1 MMEFH
6 PVSDIFPMM
15 HPEAFEELAE
25 DIKQNGLLT
34 PIVTYE
40 NKVLDGRNRL
50 KACAKTGVEPRF
62 EAYAG
67 DNPLSYVVSLNL
79 KRRHLDESQRA
90 MVSARLAT
98 LADGQRQVGKFSYVP
113 TQAQAAKMLNV
124 SDRSLRDAKTVLTK
138 GTKPLIMAVEDSK
151 IAVSI
156 AAKLTDQ
163 DEATQSEAV
172 ANPDKAAH
180 IVKLKTREGHEADLA
195 TQIRALPTKK
205 YGLILADPEWKF
217 VVRSEETGN
226 DRAAANHYAT
236 SALAEIKARDVPSIS
251 ADDCVLALWAT
262 VPMLPQ
268 ALEAMAVWGFEYRS
282 LCIWLKDKVGTGYWF
297 RCVLELLLVGVK
309 GDMPSPAPGTQW
321 ESAFDA
327 DVGEHSEKP
336 LAAYELL
343 ESYFP
348 HIPRIELNA
357 RRKRDGWDVWGAEAP
372 LDLEGEAAE

>member
-25 DIKQNGLLT
+25 DIKLNGLLT
-34 PIVTYE
+34 TIVTYE

-62 EAYAG
+62 EAYTG

-124 SDRSLRDAKTVLTK
+124 SDRSLRDAKTVLTR
-138 GTKPLIMAVEDSK
+138 GTKPLIMAVEDGK

-156 AAKLTDQ
+156 AAKLADQ
-163 DEATQSEAV
+163 DEATQAEAV

-195 TQIRALPTKK
+195 TQIRTLPTKK

-226 DRAAANHYAT
+226 DRAAANHFVT
-236 SALAEIKARDVPSIS
+236 SALEQIKARDVPSIS

-262 VPMLPQ
+262 VPMLRQ
-268 ALEAMAVWGFEYRS
+268 ALEVMVVWGFEYRS
-282 LCIWLKDKVGTGYWF
+282 HCIWLKDKVGTGYWF
-297 RCVLELLLVGVK
+297 RCVHELLLVGVK
-309 GDMPSPAPGTQW
+309 GDMPAPAPGTQW

-336 LAAYELL
+336 LVAYELL

-348 HIPRIELNA
+348 HLPRIELNA